1 MKIPQ
6 KTISIAI
13 PIAAVAVL
21 VWTGLNLHFLDSS
34 IIVPGLLALAS
45 IPFLYPLG
53 LLFMGLPFLM
63 TISILY
69 GISPCVLATVPY
81 AILGA
86 AFLKNCSI
94 HRKCF
99 IFAFLVCNAFLYS
112 LAYRLV
118 DSSGSLVLGNIMFG
132 VAAMVIVCFAFSF
145 LARESERRK
154 ENVHLAYSFIIAGMC
169 AAIAG
174 SLASLSW
181 WMPIAVLPLCGIV
194 LGWNI
199 INKERQQLL
208 ELLDKYQIPK
218 PAAPQL

>member
-132 VAAMVIVCFAFSF
+132 VAAMVIVCYKHGMPSASV
-145 LARESERRK
+145 SCGRR
-154 ENVHLAYSFIIAGMC
+154 
-169 AAIAG
+169 
-174 SLASLSW
+174 
-181 WMPIAVLPLCGIV
+181 PIC
-194 LGWNI
+194 
-199 INKERQQLL
+199 RQPQHFNST
-208 ELLDKYQIPK
+208 
-218 PAAPQL
+218 PAASPENHREKLRRQGGGDLRNSVFSTRRLLHAQE